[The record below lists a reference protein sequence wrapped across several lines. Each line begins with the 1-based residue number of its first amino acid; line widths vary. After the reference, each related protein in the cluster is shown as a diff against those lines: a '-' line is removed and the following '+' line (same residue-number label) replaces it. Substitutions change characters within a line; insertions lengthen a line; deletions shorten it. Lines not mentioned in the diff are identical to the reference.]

1 MKDISQIMR
10 QAQQMQAKINEAQ
23 KKLEAMEVEGS
34 SGGGMVKLT
43 ITGKNALVSIA
54 IDPSLMVADE
64 REILEDL
71 IKAAHDDARRKL
83 DDAQNEQMKGLS
95 GGLGIL
101 PGFKM
106 RSNGPFNLPG
116 LIGVASGWE
125 RHRRIARARGRRGAD
140 GDDGSRP
147 KKAAMTARERVDA
160 LDPALPRDGQDCRA
174 GTAPTIR

>member
-34 SGGGMVKLT
+34 AGGGMVKLR
-43 ITGKNALVSIA
+43 ISGKSVLVSIN

-83 DDAQNEQMKGLS
+83 EDAQNEEMKGLS

-106 RSNGPFNLPG
+106 PF
-116 LIGVASGWE
+116 
-125 RHRRIARARGRRGAD
+125 
-140 GDDGSRP
+140 
-147 KKAAMTARERVDA
+147 
-160 LDPALPRDGQDCRA
+160 
-174 GTAPTIR
+174 

>member
-34 SGGGMVKLT
+34 AGGGMVKLRLS
-43 ITGKNALVSIA
+43 GKNAMLGVS
-54 IDPSLMVADE
+54 IDPSLVVADD

-83 DDAQNEQMKGLS
+83 DDAQGEEMKGLS

-106 RSNGPFNLPG
+106 PF
-116 LIGVASGWE
+116 
-125 RHRRIARARGRRGAD
+125 
-140 GDDGSRP
+140 
-147 KKAAMTARERVDA
+147 
-160 LDPALPRDGQDCRA
+160 
-174 GTAPTIR
+174 

>member
-34 SGGGMVKLT
+34 AGGGMVKLKLS
-43 ITGKNALVSIA
+43 GKNAMIGLA
-54 IDPSLMVADE
+54 IDPSLMNDE

-83 DDAQNEQMKGLS
+83 EDVQNEEMKGLS
-95 GGLGIL
+95 GGLDIL

-106 RSNGPFNLPG
+106 PF
-116 LIGVASGWE
+116 
-125 RHRRIARARGRRGAD
+125 
-140 GDDGSRP
+140 
-147 KKAAMTARERVDA
+147 
-160 LDPALPRDGQDCRA
+160 
-174 GTAPTIR
+174 

>member
-23 KKLEAMEVEGS
+23 KKLEALEVEGS
-34 SGGGMVKLT
+34 AGGGMVKLK
-43 ITGKNALVSIA
+43 ITGKNALVSIS

-83 DDAQNEQMKGLS
+83 EDKQNEEMKGLS
-95 GGLGIL
+95 GGMGLL

-106 RSNGPFNLPG
+106 PF
-116 LIGVASGWE
+116 
-125 RHRRIARARGRRGAD
+125 
-140 GDDGSRP
+140 
-147 KKAAMTARERVDA
+147 
-160 LDPALPRDGQDCRA
+160 
-174 GTAPTIR
+174 

>member
-1 MKDISQIMR
+1 MKDISQLMR

-23 KKLEAMEVEGS
+23 KKLEAMEVDGS
-34 SGGGMVKLT
+34 SGGGMVKLR
-43 ITGKNALVSIA
+43 ITGKNALVSIS

-83 DDAQNEQMKGLS
+83 EDSQNEEMKGLS

-106 RSNGPFNLPG
+106 PF
-116 LIGVASGWE
+116 
-125 RHRRIARARGRRGAD
+125 
-140 GDDGSRP
+140 
-147 KKAAMTARERVDA
+147 
-160 LDPALPRDGQDCRA
+160 
-174 GTAPTIR
+174 

>member
-34 SGGGMVKLT
+34 AGGGMVKLR
-43 ITGKNALVSIA
+43 ITGKNALLSIS
-54 IDPSLMVADE
+54 IDPSLMVADD

-83 DDAQNEQMKGLS
+83 EDAQNDEMKGLS

-106 RSNGPFNLPG
+106 PF
-116 LIGVASGWE
+116 
-125 RHRRIARARGRRGAD
+125 
-140 GDDGSRP
+140 
-147 KKAAMTARERVDA
+147 
-160 LDPALPRDGQDCRA
+160 
-174 GTAPTIR
+174 

>member
-10 QAQQMQAKINEAQ
+10 QAQAMQAKINEAQ

-34 SGGGMVKLT
+34 SGGGMVKVRLS
-43 ITGKNALVSIA
+43 GKTALLSVA

-83 DDAQNEQMKGLS
+83 EDAQNDEMKGLS
-95 GGLGIL
+95 GGLGML

-106 RSNGPFNLPG
+106 PF
-116 LIGVASGWE
+116 
-125 RHRRIARARGRRGAD
+125 
-140 GDDGSRP
+140 
-147 KKAAMTARERVDA
+147 
-160 LDPALPRDGQDCRA
+160 
-174 GTAPTIR
+174 

>member
-23 KKLEAMEVEGS
+23 KKLEAMEVEGTA
-34 SGGGMVKLT
+34 GGGMVKLR
-43 ITGKNALVSIA
+43 ITGKNALVSIS
-54 IDPSLMVADE
+54 IDPSLMVGDE

-83 DDAQNEQMKGLS
+83 EDAQGEEMKGLS

-106 RSNGPFNLPG
+106 PF
-116 LIGVASGWE
+116 
-125 RHRRIARARGRRGAD
+125 
-140 GDDGSRP
+140 
-147 KKAAMTARERVDA
+147 
-160 LDPALPRDGQDCRA
+160 
-174 GTAPTIR
+174 

>member
-23 KKLEAMEVEGS
+23 KKLEAMEVEGTA
-34 SGGGMVKLT
+34 GGGMVRLR
-43 ITGKNALVSIA
+43 ISGKNALLSIA
-54 IDPSLMVADE
+54 IDPSLMLADE

-83 DDAQNEQMKGLS
+83 ETAQNDEMKGLS

-106 RSNGPFNLPG
+106 PF
-116 LIGVASGWE
+116 
-125 RHRRIARARGRRGAD
+125 
-140 GDDGSRP
+140 
-147 KKAAMTARERVDA
+147 
-160 LDPALPRDGQDCRA
+160 
-174 GTAPTIR
+174 

>member
-23 KKLEAMEVEGS
+23 KKLEAMEVEGTA
-34 SGGGMVKLT
+34 GGGMVKLKLS
-43 ITGKNALVSIA
+43 GKNAMIGLS
-54 IDPSLMVADE
+54 IDPSLMSDD

-83 DDAQNEQMKGLS
+83 EDAQGEEMKGLS

-106 RSNGPFNLPG
+106 PF
-116 LIGVASGWE
+116 
-125 RHRRIARARGRRGAD
+125 
-140 GDDGSRP
+140 
-147 KKAAMTARERVDA
+147 
-160 LDPALPRDGQDCRA
+160 
-174 GTAPTIR
+174 

>member
-10 QAQQMQAKINEAQ
+10 QAQAMQAKINEAQ
-23 KKLEAMEVEGS
+23 KKLEAMEVEGTA
-34 SGGGMVKLT
+34 GGGMVKLR
-43 ITGKNALVSIA
+43 ISGKNALLGLT

-83 DDAQNEQMKGLS
+83 DEAQNEEMKGLS

-106 RSNGPFNLPG
+106 PF
-116 LIGVASGWE
+116 
-125 RHRRIARARGRRGAD
+125 
-140 GDDGSRP
+140 
-147 KKAAMTARERVDA
+147 
-160 LDPALPRDGQDCRA
+160 
-174 GTAPTIR
+174 

>member
-23 KKLEAMEVEGS
+23 KKLEAMEVDGS
-34 SGGGMVKLT
+34 SGGGVVKLR
-43 ITGKNALVSIA
+43 ITGKNALVSIS

-83 DDAQNEQMKGLS
+83 EDSQNEEMKGLS

-106 RSNGPFNLPG
+106 PF
-116 LIGVASGWE
+116 
-125 RHRRIARARGRRGAD
+125 
-140 GDDGSRP
+140 
-147 KKAAMTARERVDA
+147 
-160 LDPALPRDGQDCRA
+160 
-174 GTAPTIR
+174 